1 MCYHNGMKKCRFFYW
16 LGMCV
21 LMPIK
26 LVLML
31 VATLLGLVLYL
42 PFRVFFPT
50 KIQGLKNLKKAG
62 KGKLVAVNHFSNM
75 DPVFVAVVLY
85 PIVFNRVFVGKKE
98 LNKCKLIGFLLSCA
112 GIIYIDRSKPD
123 IKAMNKIIKCLKKGK
138 SVIIFPEGTRNKNGE
153 SEDMQAIKSGVI
165 FLSSR
170 SNRPLVPV
178 VIMHRIKLF
187 RKNKLVIGEGETY
200 TKLNK
205 QETEQAVQQLS
216 QKFALLRRGNKEATP
231 TADVPEASLQLQ
243 QTESGAANTNTN
255 DN

>member
-1 MCYHNGMKKCRFFYW
+1 
-16 LGMCV
+16 MCV

-26 LVLML
+26 WALMF

-42 PFRVFFPT
+42 PFRVLFPT

-62 KGKLVAVNHFSNM
+62 KGKLVAINHFSNM
-75 DPVFVAVVLY
+75 DPVLIAVILY

-98 LNKCKLIGFLLSCA
+98 LNKCRLIGFLLSCA

-165 FLSSR
+165 FLSAR
-170 SNRPLVPV
+170 SGRPLVPA

-205 QETEQAVQQLS
+205 QETEQAVKDLT
-216 QKFALLRRGNKEATP
+216 QKFTKLRNMDNQVLVADASETTP
-231 TADVPEASLQLQ
+231 QLQ
-243 QTESGAANTNTN
+243 QPESGAGNTDAK
-255 DN
+255 DNE